1 MDALTA
7 SWFHVGFLSRGG
19 GGGGEE
25 EGGCIA
31 CVVAINVCVLDS
43 ECEFVFHVLGG
54 GGGGELGL
62 LGGSFPCTH
71 THPPLDE
78 TLCIV
83 TNQEILPL

>member
-1 MDALTA
+1 MV
-7 SWFHVGFLSRGG
+7 SCRIFVSGG
-19 GGGGEE
+19 GEEE

-54 GGGGELGL
+54 GGSWGSWDSWGEA
-62 LGGSFPCTH
+62 SPAH
-71 THPPLDE
+71 THPPPLDE

>member
-7 SWFHVGFLSRGG
+7 SGFHVGFLSRGG
-19 GGGGEE
+19 GEEE

-54 GGGGELGL
+54 GGKLGEFGL

-71 THPPLDE
+71 TPPR
-78 TLCIV
+78 
-83 TNQEILPL
+83 

>member
-7 SWFHVGFLSRGG
+7 SGFHVGFLSRGG
-19 GGGGEE
+19 GGGEEE

-54 GGGGELGL
+54 GEVGGVGT
-62 LGGSFPCTH
+62 LGGKLPLHTH
-71 THPPLDE
+71 TP
-78 TLCIV
+78 
-83 TNQEILPL
+83 

>member
-1 MDALTA
+1 MV
-7 SWFHVGFLSRGG
+7 SCRIFVSGG
-19 GGGGEE
+19 GGEEE

-54 GGGGELGL
+54 GKLGELGL

-71 THPPLDE
+71 THPP
-78 TLCIV
+78 
-83 TNQEILPL
+83 P

>member
-1 MDALTA
+1 MV
-7 SWFHVGFLSRGG
+7 SCRIFVSGG
-19 GGGGEE
+19 GGEEE

-54 GGGGELGL
+54 GGELGL

-71 THPPLDE
+71 TPPPPLDE

>member
-7 SWFHVGFLSRGG
+7 SGFHVGFLSRGG
-19 GGGGEE
+19 EEE

-54 GGGGELGL
+54 GKLGEFGL

-71 THPPLDE
+71 TPPR
-78 TLCIV
+78 
-83 TNQEILPL
+83 